1 MYHFIQGDL
10 VLIFFQNVRRLA
22 LLTINS
28 AIHRKPYLIRD
39 VLSQLIPLLYDETVV
54 KEELIHTVEMGPFK
68 HKVDDGLEIRKVIPY
83 LLLFYFTKY
92 IQQAAYECMYTLLNS
107 CLDKI
112 DVYGFLDRVRVG
124 LDDQHDIKMLAYLM
138 LIRLG
143 KVAPTAVT
151 QSKYYHNQQVFFE
164 SIINSSAIRIG

>member
-1 MYHFIQGDL
+1 M
-10 VLIFFQNVRRLA
+10 A

-28 AIHRKPYLIRD
+28 AVHRKPYLIRD
-39 VLSQLIPLLYDETVV
+39 ILSDLIPLLYEETVV

-68 HKVDDGLEIRKVIPY
+68 HKVDDGLEIRN
-83 LLLFYFTKY
+83 
-92 IQQAAYECMYTLLNS
+92 AAYECMYTLLNT

-151 QSKYYHNQQVFFE
+151 QSKFPYFYSYREWGFIHR
-164 SIINSSAIRIG
+164 ICTYRIGRSCDTIKDYP